1 MRGMQA
7 HAPAIAVQ
15 DLTVRL
21 PVGAGWRRR
30 TILDRVSFTSPA
42 GRVLGLLGPNG
53 SGKSTLLRH
62 LAGVM
67 RPSAG
72 SVRLFGMDA
81 RAAEA
86 FQAVTYLP
94 EDSPFPRDL
103 RALDALRLLSSL
115 RGRTGKGAQSQWLDA
130 LERAGL
136 ADQARLPLGRFSRGM
151 LRRFGLAQAFL
162 FEPRLVL
169 LDEPTAGLDAPGL
182 LVLEQWLQEHKARG
196 GSLVLCSHYLQD
208 LVQHADQVIVL
219 WQGRV
224 VRQGDTEEHLGAK
237 GQQALT
243 WSQGPAAA
251 EAVRWL
257 QASGALDVQ
266 AGPAWRSIASLYG
279 ELSNTEPPQA
289 AAPRPQP

>member
-7 HAPAIAVQ
+7 DAPAIAVQ

-21 PVGAGWRRR
+21 PVGVGWRRR
-30 TILDRVSFTSPA
+30 TILDRVSFASPQ
-42 GRVLGLLGPNG
+42 GEVLGLLGPNG

-72 SVRLFGMDA
+72 SVRLLGVDA
-81 RAAEA
+81 RSAEA

-103 RALDALRLLSSL
+103 RALDALRLLASL
-115 RGRTGKGAQSQWLDA
+115 RGRSGKGAQARWLDA
-130 LERAGL
+130 LDRAGL

-182 LVLEQWLQEHKARG
+182 VMLEQWLQEHKARG
-196 GSLVLCSHYLQD
+196 GSLVLCSHHLQD

-224 VRQGDTEEHLGAK
+224 VRHGGTEEQLGAK
-237 GQQALT
+237 GQHAVR
-243 WSQGPAAA
+243 WSQGPEVA
-251 EAVRWL
+251 EAARWL
-257 QASGALDVQ
+257 QSTGALDVQ
-266 AGPAWRSIASLYG
+266 AGPAWRSLASLYG
-279 ELSNTEPPQA
+279 ELAET
-289 AAPRPQP
+289 PRATSPEAQL